1 MKQLVVIF
9 MVMAGV
15 GGGINKIAES
25 NRLKKEAAQ
34 AVSNENYKQAINC
47 YRALIDTL
55 GVDDEQVLM
64 NMANALYYHNDT
76 ASARQYYSK
85 LALAEA
91 KDIRSQAY
99 NQLGVLSKQSQKLE
113 ESLLS
118 FKNALLADPTN
129 EEARYNYELVKKL
142 KQQQEQQQQQQNN
155 QQNDQQN
162 KTQDQQQ
169 SESDEEQ
176 QEQEQEKQEQEQQ
189 KNNSEQQPQEQDE
202 QEQQE
207 QQENEEQ
214 ELQENPPPSLEEKL
228 SEMDMSIEN
237 ARMIL
242 EAMRNNEIQYIQ
254 QNVRKPTKPRDRNKP
269 DW

>member
-1 MKQLVVIF
+1 MKQLVIIFVVI
-9 MVMAGV
+9 AGV

-34 AVSNENYKQAINC
+34 AVSDENYEQAINC

-55 GVDDEQVLM
+55 GINDEQVLM
-64 NMANALYYHNDT
+64 NMANALYRTNDT
-76 ASARQYYSK
+76 TSARRYYNK
-85 LALAEA
+85 LALADPEN
-91 KDIRSQAY
+91 IRSQAY
-99 NQLGVLSKQSQKLE
+99 NQLGVINKQSNKLE

-142 KQQQEQQQQQQNN
+142 KQQQDQQQQQQNN
-155 QQNDQQN
+155 QQNDQQGKN
-162 KTQDQQQ
+162 QDQQQ

-176 QEQEQEKQEQEQQ
+176 QQQDQEKQEQEQQ
-189 KNNSEQQPQEQDE
+189 QNNGE
-202 QEQQE
+202 QEQSEQEQEQEE
-207 QQENEEQ
+207 QQENKEQ
-214 ELQENPPPSLEEKL
+214 ESQETPPPSLEERL